1 MQAKT
6 GKPRRWRA
14 NRGIALVAV
23 LWVIVLLAAMAIS
36 FVGTIRTETS
46 VTRNLVDNAGARA
59 LADAGV
65 YRAVLALY
73 HSFEEVQTG
82 GDSGILAALDEAAE
96 ATSGEA
102 SAGNPVANDALRF
115 DGRPYLWPFENGVV
129 QIAIQSEAGKIDLNA
144 AREDLLLGLLRANG
158 AEQPEVLVDR
168 IADFRDPDKE
178 RRPQGA
184 EDADYE
190 AAGRSQGAKDAPFE
204 SVAEL
209 QQVIGVSRSLYDRL
223 APALTVYSE
232 ARGIDPLTA
241 PAAALRAL
249 PEIDPSTIEAL
260 LAQRQGEDPDLVAL
274 LADFEAYLAGPG
286 SLVYSI
292 SSEALTQTGARFRR
306 EAIVALVPGS
316 DRPFRVFSWKQGR
329 SRSAEA
335 TAESATEASPPYTEE
350 RRY

>member
-1 MQAKT
+1 MRARI
-6 GKPRRWRA
+6 GKLRRWRA

-23 LWVIVLLAAMAIS
+23 LWVIVLLAAMAVS

-46 VTRNLVDNAGARA
+46 VTRNLVDNAGAQA

-65 YRAVLALY
+65 YRAIMALY
-73 HSFEEVQTG
+73 HSFDDVENEG
-82 GDSGILAALDEAAE
+82 GSGILSADDEAA
-96 ATSGEA
+96 GEA
-102 SAGNPVANDALRF
+102 GAGSPVESGALRF
-115 DGRPYLWPFENGVV
+115 DGRPYLWPFEDGVV

-144 AREDLLLGLLRANG
+144 AREELLLGLLRANG
-158 AEQPEVLVDR
+158 VEQPEVLVDR

-190 AAGRSQGAKDAPFE
+190 TAGRTQGAKDAPFE
-204 SVAEL
+204 SVEEL
-209 QQVIGVSRSLYDRL
+209 RQVIGVSRTLYDRL

-241 PAAALRAL
+241 PAEALRAL
-249 PEIDPSTIEAL
+249 PDIDPSVIEAL
-260 LAQRQGEDPDLVAL
+260 LAERQAEDPDLAGL

-292 SSEALTQTGARFRR
+292 SSEAVTPAGARFRR
-306 EAIVALVPGS
+306 EAIIALVPGS
-316 DRPFRVFSWKQGR
+316 DRPFRVFSWKRGR
-329 SRSAEA
+329 LR
-335 TAESATEASPPYTEE
+335 TAESGGTPRNQDTN
-350 RRY
+350 